1 MSDTTILAPARGPG
15 RPPKA
20 PEAVVPAVAP
30 ALKFVEVEVKRK
42 IGLDYVENNEG
53 EMVRW
58 AGEIAAVA
66 LPGEI
71 VKMTP
76 AAAAKLL
83 KVGAVVP
90 TSHTFD

>member
-20 PEAVVPAVAP
+20 PEVVAP
-30 ALKFVEVEVKRK
+30 APALKKFVEVEVMRK
-42 IGLDYVENNEG
+42 IGLDYIENEDG

-58 AGEIAAVA
+58 AGEMAKTAM
-66 LPGEI
+66 PGEI
-71 VKMTP
+71 VKITS